1 MCRHH
6 YGGVIAPWQEVR
18 ARPHRSELNGLGQL
32 RYGWGP
38 AWVSSRSR
46 ASRLGCSLR
55 NVVRVLLLSS
65 LWPPAVLG
73 GAELHAAQLAERLVG
88 AGHEVGV
95 ITYGSPGERVI
106 AQVPSKPYPLQE
118 FASQPSSKRA
128 LMHLRDVWNPDTAAI
143 LERAIKGFSPDVV
156 HSHTVQGMSA
166 IALTRP
172 GKMKIPHVHTLHDYW
187 LLCQRTSMVQR
198 DGTACATSCTG
209 CSVITAVRQ
218 RQIRGNAPDVVLGV
232 SKAVA
237 AEHERLDW
245 AAGRLRVLYNPVE
258 SPAMQRP
265 VRDVGAPVFG
275 YLGQLAAYKGVG
287 TLLKAFKAADIRGSR
302 LLIGGR
308 GPLLGEVQNSGG
320 GVEALGW
327 VGGDT
332 KEQFFNEIDCLVVP
346 SEWSDPAPIV
356 LNEARAR
363 GIPVIGAEAGGI
375 PELISPKA
383 AALLFQSRDREG
395 LADRLR
401 KFGAAPADYTSP
413 PELSPLDWQGH
424 LEGLMTA
431 YRDAGAR

>member
-1 MCRHH
+1 M
-6 YGGVIAPWQEVR
+6 
-18 ARPHRSELNGLGQL
+18 
-32 RYGWGP
+32 
-38 AWVSSRSR
+38 
-46 ASRLGCSLR
+46 
-55 NVVRVLLLSS
+55 RVLLLSS

-73 GAELHAAQLAERLVG
+73 GAELHAAQLAERLVD

-95 ITYGSPGERVI
+95 VTYGSPGERVI

-118 FASQPSSKRA
+118 FASQPASKRA
-128 LMHLRDVWNPDTAAI
+128 LMHLRDVWNPDTASI
-143 LERAIKGFSPDVV
+143 LEKAISNFAPDVV

-166 IALTRP
+166 VALTRP
-172 GKMKIPHVHTLHDYW
+172 GKMQIPHVHTLHDYW

-198 DGTACATSCTG
+198 DGTACTTSCRG
-209 CSVITAVRQ
+209 CAAITAVRE

-237 AEHERLDW
+237 AEHERLEW
-245 AAGRLRVLYNPVE
+245 ASGRLRILYNPVE
-258 SPAMQRP
+258 SPAESRP

-287 TLLKAFKAADIRGSR
+287 TLLSAFNDADIRGAR
-302 LLIGGR
+302 LLVGGR
-308 GPLLGEVQNSGG
+308 GPLLGEVQAAAAAPSGAAPSG
-320 GVEALGW
+320 DGVEALGW

-383 AALLFQSRDREG
+383 SALLFPSRDVEA

-401 KFGAAPADYTSP
+401 MFAAAPADYTAP
-413 PELSPLDWQGH
+413 PELAPLDWAGH

>member
-1 MCRHH
+1 
-6 YGGVIAPWQEVR
+6 
-18 ARPHRSELNGLGQL
+18 
-32 RYGWGP
+32 
-38 AWVSSRSR
+38 
-46 ASRLGCSLR
+46 
-55 NVVRVLLLSS
+55 VRVLLLSS

-73 GAELHAAQLAERLVG
+73 GAELHAAQLAERLVD

-95 ITYGSPGERVI
+95 VTYGSPGERVI

-118 FASQPSSKRA
+118 FASQPASKRA
-128 LMHLRDVWNPDTAAI
+128 LMHLRDVWNPDTASI
-143 LERAIKGFSPDVV
+143 LEKAISNFAPDVV

-166 IALTRP
+166 VALTRP
-172 GKMKIPHVHTLHDYW
+172 GKMQIPHVHTLHDYW

-198 DGTACATSCTG
+198 DGTACTTSCRG
-209 CSVITAVRQ
+209 CAAITAVRE

-237 AEHERLDW
+237 AEHERLEW
-245 AAGRLRVLYNPVE
+245 ASGRLRILYNPVE
-258 SPAMQRP
+258 SPAESRP

-287 TLLKAFKAADIRGSR
+287 TLLSAFKDADIRGAR
-302 LLIGGR
+302 LLVGGR
-308 GPLLGEVQNSGG
+308 GPLLGEVQAAAAALSSD

-383 AALLFQSRDREG
+383 SALLFPSRDVEA

-401 KFGAAPADYTSP
+401 MFAAAPADYTAP
-413 PELSPLDWQGH
+413 PELAPLDWAGH

>member
-1 MCRHH
+1 M
-6 YGGVIAPWQEVR
+6 
-18 ARPHRSELNGLGQL
+18 
-32 RYGWGP
+32 
-38 AWVSSRSR
+38 
-46 ASRLGCSLR
+46 
-55 NVVRVLLLSS
+55 RVLLLSS

-73 GAELHAAQLAERLVG
+73 GAELHAAQLAERLVD

-95 ITYGSPGERVI
+95 VTYGSPGERVI

-118 FASQPSSKRA
+118 FASQPASKRA
-128 LMHLRDVWNPDTAAI
+128 LMHLRDVWNPDTASI
-143 LERAIKGFSPDVV
+143 LEKVISDFAPDVV

-166 IALTRP
+166 VALTRP
-172 GKMKIPHVHTLHDYW
+172 GKMQIPHVHTLHDYW

-198 DGTACATSCTG
+198 DGTACTTSCRG
-209 CSVITAVRQ
+209 CAAITAVRE

-232 SKAVA
+232 SKAVT
-237 AEHERLDW
+237 AEHERLEW
-245 AAGRLRVLYNPVE
+245 ASGRLRILYNPVE
-258 SPAMQRP
+258 SPPEPRP

-287 TLLKAFKAADIRGSR
+287 TLLSAFKAADIRGSR
-302 LLIGGR
+302 LLVGGR
-308 GPLLGEVQNSGG
+308 GPLLSEVQSAGAAPSGAAPSSAAPSGAAPSGAAPSGG

-383 AALLFQSRDREG
+383 SALLFPSRDSG
-395 LADRLR
+395 ALSDRLR
-401 KFGAAPADYTSP
+401 MFAAAPADYTAP
-413 PELSPLDWQGH
+413 PELAPLDWAGH

>member
-1 MCRHH
+1 M
-6 YGGVIAPWQEVR
+6 
-18 ARPHRSELNGLGQL
+18 
-32 RYGWGP
+32 
-38 AWVSSRSR
+38 
-46 ASRLGCSLR
+46 
-55 NVVRVLLLSS
+55 RVLLLSS

-73 GAELHAAQLAERLVG
+73 GAELHAAQLAERLVD

-95 ITYGSPGERVI
+95 VTYGSPGERVI

-118 FASQPSSKRA
+118 FASQPASKRA
-128 LMHLRDVWNPDTAAI
+128 LMHLRDVWNPDTASI
-143 LERAIKGFSPDVV
+143 LEKAISNFAPDVV

-166 IALTRP
+166 VALTRP
-172 GKMKIPHVHTLHDYW
+172 GKMQIPHVHTLHDYW

-198 DGTACATSCTG
+198 DGTACTTSCRG
-209 CSVITAVRQ
+209 CAAITAVRE

-237 AEHERLDW
+237 AEHERLEW
-245 AAGRLRVLYNPVE
+245 ASGRLRILYNPVE
-258 SPAMQRP
+258 SPAESRP

-287 TLLKAFKAADIRGSR
+287 TLLSAFKDADIRGAR
-302 LLIGGR
+302 LLVGGR
-308 GPLLGEVQNSGG
+308 GPLLGEVQAAAAALSSD

-383 AALLFQSRDREG
+383 SALLFPSRDVEA

-401 KFGAAPADYTSP
+401 MFAAAPADYTAP
-413 PELSPLDWQGH
+413 PELAPLDWAGH

>member
-1 MCRHH
+1 M
-6 YGGVIAPWQEVR
+6 
-18 ARPHRSELNGLGQL
+18 
-32 RYGWGP
+32 
-38 AWVSSRSR
+38 
-46 ASRLGCSLR
+46 
-55 NVVRVLLLSS
+55 RVLLLSS

-95 ITYGSPGERVI
+95 VTYGSPGEHVI

-118 FASQPSSKRA
+118 FASQPASKRA
-128 LMHLRDVWNPDTAAI
+128 LMHLRDVWNPDTAEI
-143 LERAIKGFSPDVV
+143 LERAIKEFSPDVV

-166 IALTRP
+166 VALTRP
-172 GKMKIPHVHTLHDYW
+172 GRMQIPHVHTLHDYW

-198 DGTACATSCTG
+198 DGTACATSCAG
-209 CSVITAVRQ
+209 CSAITAVRELQ
-218 RQIRGNAPDVVLGV
+218 VRGNAPDVVLGV
-232 SKAVA
+232 SKAVS
-237 AEHERLDW
+237 AEHERLEW
-245 AAGRLRVLYNPVE
+245 ASGRLRVLYNPVE
-258 SPAMQRP
+258 SPAVQRP
-265 VRDVGAPVFG
+265 VRDIGTPVFG
-275 YLGQLAAYKGVG
+275 YLGQLASYKGVG
-287 TLLKAFKAADIRGSR
+287 TLLSAFKAADIRGAR
-302 LLIGGR
+302 LLVGGR
-308 GPLLGEVQNSGG
+308 GLLLEDVQIAGG

-327 VGGDT
+327 VGGDA

-363 GIPVIGAEAGGI
+363 GIPVIGAAAGGI

-383 AALLFQSRDREG
+383 STLLFASRDVEA

-401 KFGAAPADYTSP
+401 MFAAAPADYTAP
-413 PELSPLDWQGH
+413 PELAPLDWAGH

>member
-1 MCRHH
+1 
-6 YGGVIAPWQEVR
+6 
-18 ARPHRSELNGLGQL
+18 
-32 RYGWGP
+32 
-38 AWVSSRSR
+38 
-46 ASRLGCSLR
+46 
-55 NVVRVLLLSS
+55 VRVLLLSS

-73 GAELHAAQLAERLVG
+73 GAELHAAQLAERLVD

-95 ITYGSPGERVI
+95 VTYGSPGERVI

-118 FASQPSSKRA
+118 FASQPASKRA
-128 LMHLRDVWNPDTAAI
+128 LMHLRDVWNPDTASI
-143 LERAIKGFSPDVV
+143 LERAINEFSPDVV

-166 IALTRP
+166 VALTRP
-172 GKMKIPHVHTLHDYW
+172 GKMQIPHVHTLHDYW

-198 DGTACATSCTG
+198 DGTACTTACRGCAAITS
-209 CSVITAVRQ
+209 VRE
-218 RQIRGNAPDVVLGV
+218 RQIRGNAPNVVVGV

-237 AEHERLDW
+237 AEHERLEW
-245 AAGRLRVLYNPVE
+245 ASGRVRVLYNPVE
-258 SPAMQRP
+258 SPAEPRT
-265 VRDVGAPVFG
+265 VRSPDKDVGAPVFG
-275 YLGQLAAYKGVG
+275 YLGQLAGYKGVG
-287 TLLKAFKAADIRGSR
+287 TLLSAFKAADIRGSR
-302 LLIGGR
+302 LLVGGR
-308 GPLLGEVQNSGG
+308 GPLLGAVEAAGAAPSGAAPSGG

-383 AALLFQSRDREG
+383 YALLFQSRDAQG
-395 LADRLR
+395 LSDRLR
-401 KFGAAPADYTSP
+401 MFAAAPADYTSP
-413 PELSPLDWQGH
+413 PELAPLDWTGH
-424 LEGLMTA
+424 LEGLMAA

>member
-1 MCRHH
+1 M
-6 YGGVIAPWQEVR
+6 
-18 ARPHRSELNGLGQL
+18 
-32 RYGWGP
+32 
-38 AWVSSRSR
+38 
-46 ASRLGCSLR
+46 
-55 NVVRVLLLSS
+55 RVLLLSS

-73 GAELHAAQLAERLVG
+73 GAELHAAQLAERLVD

-95 ITYGSPGERVI
+95 VTYGSPGERVI
-106 AQVPSKPYPLQE
+106 AQVTSKPYPLQE
-118 FASQPSSKRA
+118 FASQPASKRA
-128 LMHLRDVWNPDTAAI
+128 LMHLRDVWNPDTASI
-143 LERAIKGFSPDVV
+143 LEKAISDFAPDVV

-166 IALTRP
+166 VALTRP
-172 GKMKIPHVHTLHDYW
+172 GKMQIPHVHTLHDYW

-198 DGTACATSCTG
+198 DGTACTSSCRG
-209 CSVITAVRQ
+209 CAAITAVRE

-232 SKAVA
+232 SKAVT
-237 AEHERLDW
+237 AEHERLEW
-245 AAGRLRVLYNPVE
+245 ASGRVRVLYNPVE
-258 SPAMQRP
+258 SPAVQPPERGP

-287 TLLKAFKAADIRGSR
+287 TLLSAFKAAEIRGSR
-302 LLIGGR
+302 LLVGGR
-308 GPLLGEVQNSGG
+308 GPLLSEVQSAGVSPSGAAPSSG

-363 GIPVIGAEAGGI
+363 GIPVIGAAAGGI

-383 AALLFQSRDREG
+383 SALLFASRDVEA

-401 KFGAAPADYTSP
+401 MFAAAPADYTAP
-413 PELSPLDWQGH
+413 PELAPLDWAGH

-431 YRDAGAR
+431 YRDAGAP